1 MLSLC
6 HNKPYK
12 LESPLPKI
20 TGCSHLHQYDFL
32 NNLLAET
39 GTNTPQEAMTALQ
52 ITASTCP
59 TQYPKPMIFGPVR
72 ETGQGSSHIVARPIS
87 ESYLSIA
94 LKMLGINDAS
104 IRSLRRV
111 ISKQRQTNYTLKQMR
126 DLLHPP
132 KTKRGYKTVAE
143 SRTHGV
149 WWWGAYAYRPFLLPN
164 QKQNCKSPGTCLFS
178 KRAHKNSTR
187 CIRCTFH
194 YKILVG
200 IQRAIILKST
210 I

>member
-1 MLSLC
+1 MGCYIVIFQVAWVVSAYCAQAYPGELKKLRPSILWNCLVMLSLC

-111 ISKQRQTNYTLKQMR
+111 ISMQRQT
-126 DLLHPP
+126 LH
-132 KTKRGYKTVAE
+132 
-143 SRTHGV
+143 
-149 WWWGAYAYRPFLLPN
+149 
-164 QKQNCKSPGTCLFS
+164 
-178 KRAHKNSTR
+178 TR
-187 CIRCTFH
+187 
-194 YKILVG
+194 
-200 IQRAIILKST
+200 
-210 I
+210 